1 MALSQAHFPNKNS
14 LHRPMDGVLQVVMDD
29 RHPPALS
36 WRPVMFFIGSTP
48 DRSGT
53 LLSLGLARFQAI
65 LTPKD
70 FKTIAQQTGRAPKK
84 GRPLTPQVVFWLMA
98 CVGLHTES
106 MTQGLLRA
114 WDWVRAACPHLPADC
129 VSEEAFCQA
138 RRQLPL
144 RFWRA
149 LWDCLQA
156 RYQHRFSARRL
167 TAGVTVPTCPKS

>member
-1 MALSQAHFPNKNS
+1 MS
-14 LHRPMDGVLQVVMDD
+14 
-29 RHPPALS
+29 
-36 WRPVMFFIGSTP
+36 FIGSTR

-53 LLSLGLARFQAI
+53 LLSFGLARFQAL

-70 FKTIAQQTGRAPKK
+70 FETIAQQTGCAPKK
-84 GRPLTPQVVFWLMA
+84 DRPLTPQVVFWLMG
-98 CVGLHTES
+98 CVALHTES

-114 WDWVRAACPHLPADC
+114 WEWVRAACPHLPANG

-149 LWDCLQA
+149 LWDRLQA
-156 RYQHRFSARRL
+156 VDGLLRSEPMVQA
-167 TAGVTVPTCPKS
+167 PP